1 MKRPMV
7 SVRDPETR
15 KRILREMNDGEFAQW
30 KIDKA
35 QAIEDEAR
43 QKIEEQERKVRADKL
58 VSKLGE
64 SVNLTKGEIA
74 ELLRLTI

>member
-1 MKRPMV
+1 MTRPMV
-7 SVRDPETR
+7 SVRDPETL
-15 KRILREMNDGEFAQW
+15 KRVLREMNDEEFAQW

-35 QAIEDEAR
+35 QAIEDKAQ
-43 QKIEEQERKVRADKL
+43 QKIDEQERRARANKL

-64 SVNLTKGEIA
+64 SVDLTKGEIA

>member
-7 SVRDPETR
+7 SVRDPETG
-15 KRILREMNDGEFAQW
+15 KRILREMNNEEFAQR
-30 KIDKA
+30 KIDQA
-35 QAIEDEAR
+35 QGTEDEAQ
-43 QKIEEQERKVRADKL
+43 QKIEEQERKIRANKL

-64 SVNLTKGEIA
+64 SIDLTKDEIA